1 MKIALLSLLF
11 INTVFH
17 FSSFASASTA
27 TISPGDI
34 IAADVFREKLE
45 WAETSSSKATI
56 DELVGSWVANQYFCL
71 GGSASLD
78 GSGLCDGDDET
89 LLLDG
94 VLATDSLFLQ
104 RQDSWSIQKESNT
117 RVSIVSESLNFL
129 FNPNFGF
136 LAPNDSIVWSC
147 ELAGG
152 EILLCLAPRDNF
164 TYGEEVG
171 CATAVCRL
179 HVMLNVTKYDND
191 SISLGFGPLDTS
203 NQGSAGN
210 KFGLF
215 NIIELH
221 RKGVIS
227 APGYL
232 NLETELEKV
241 TLSWT
246 FDEPNEIQ
254 FDIFRKDQI
263 DGNFVSIGLTND
275 VVFEDENLGP
285 GHYWYRV
292 YAVSGDVRSSGS
304 NVRKA
309 TIGE

>member
-1 MKIALLSLLF
+1 MKITLFFLLF
-11 INTVFH
+11 INTIFH
-17 FSSFASASTA
+17 FSSFASASST

-34 IAADVFREKLE
+34 IAADVLREKLE
-45 WAETSSSKATI
+45 WAATSSSKATI
-56 DELVGSWVANQYFCL
+56 DELVGNWVANQYFCL

-94 VLATDSLFLQ
+94 LLATNSLFLQ

-117 RVSIVSESLNFL
+117 RVRIISESLNFL

-136 LAPNDSIVWSC
+136 IAPNDSIAWSC

-152 EILLCLAPRDNF
+152 KILLCLAPQDNF

-171 CATAVCRL
+171 CATSVCRL
-179 HVMLNVTKYDND
+179 HVMLDVTKYDNE

-227 APGYL
+227 APSYL

-246 FDEPNEIQ
+246 FDEPNEVQ
-254 FDIFRKDQI
+254 FDIFRKDQL
-263 DGNFVSIGLTND
+263 DGSYVSIGRSND
-275 VVFEDENLGP
+275 VVFEDENLEP